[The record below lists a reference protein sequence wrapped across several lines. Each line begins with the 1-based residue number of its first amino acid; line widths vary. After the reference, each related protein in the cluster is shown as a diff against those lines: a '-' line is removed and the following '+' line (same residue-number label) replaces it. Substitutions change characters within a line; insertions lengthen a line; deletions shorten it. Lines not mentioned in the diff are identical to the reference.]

1 MPLCGVLVWFDF
13 IDMWHCVL
21 IISQLLAFSCEEVL
35 SLNRIGGK
43 NRSYISFHPE
53 FWKRIIVSSYQ
64 NVQNVGTVHHAIF
77 NFFGFRVCSPVKQIF
92 DNPQSVKA
100 FYSISEESILSA
112 VTLLWE
118 YPCVLSYTCWAL
130 EFAEGAP
137 NSP

>member
-1 MPLCGVLVWFDF
+1 M
-13 IDMWHCVL
+13 
-21 IISQLLAFSCEEVL
+21 
-35 SLNRIGGK
+35 
-43 NRSYISFHPE
+43 
-53 FWKRIIVSSYQ
+53 
-64 NVQNVGTVHHAIF
+64 
-77 NFFGFRVCSPVKQIF
+77 KQIF

-137 NSP
+137 SSSSFPGGGGVLNTRPRHQGWRLGGVLNSARRGLRTAEARENLGGEGGEKTTPEG

>member
-1 MPLCGVLVWFDF
+1 MALRAHHQSIACFFVRRSLESKIGLDAKIDLILVSPL
-13 IDMWHCVL
+13 
-21 IISQLLAFSCEEVL
+21 S
-35 SLNRIGGK
+35 
-43 NRSYISFHPE
+43 